1 MVSDHF
7 GTQTTTA
14 DSTMRAEYMAAY
26 RASCEIMGCRN
37 ILEELDL
44 RQQAPTLLYEDNQP
58 CLRTATNNGAE
69 QKRSKSFDLQ
79 WFTLKDRII
88 DNTIRMKYCKTAR
101 MIADIG
107 TKLLPRQQF
116 EFLRDMMNG
125 YAIVAASKNHRKPL
139 PAMAITHKQI
149 VSVSVEG
156 EAGSAG
162 SEWRNRV
169 RGPNTRKKG
178 KPQRSSGN
186 QWPMN
191 SDDPNAM
198 VTEKRPS
205 MPGLDRRW
213 CFFYGT
219 KRDRDAWMVDRGN
232 EIKRLKRIEHFKQ
245 ATPVSYTHL
254 TLPTT

>member
-1 MVSDHF
+1 
-7 GTQTTTA
+7 
-14 DSTMRAEYMAAY
+14 
-26 RASCEIMGCRN
+26 
-37 ILEELDL
+37 
-44 RQQAPTLLYEDNQP
+44 
-58 CLRTATNNGAE
+58 
-69 QKRSKSFDLQ
+69 
-79 WFTLKDRII
+79 
-88 DNTIRMKYCKTAR
+88 

-245 ATPVSYTHL
+245 ATHTDGDWREGWLQNYHKRMQTRIALKRAQDALGDVSLEYPEDNAMQHEADVFGYEL
-254 TLPTT
+254 DGRGYPTNYAQAIQDADQHDWNQAVDNEIAALEGAGFEVDGIGNVVD